1 MIYLHTL
8 GDALIKVDEKEIRP
22 TAPLMFA
29 ALLYLG
35 VERGRRVPRAALQE
49 LLFPNSDERSGA
61 HSLRQLLYKL
71 RQLGAP
77 IEVDQS
83 AVLIRT
89 EHVRDKADEQ
99 LLLTNGHTAAQL
111 AFGFVPGF
119 EPKLATRYNDWLE
132 QQRAS
137 TSAVVRR
144 RLIVAIGAARESVD
158 WSAVDRLAR
167 LVLQID
173 PFNEEATLA
182 LAEATALL
190 GSKAEAL
197 TMLSRY
203 ERETGRTD
211 LRLSASLLRR
221 RISERLPDSARQRPS
236 GPFVGREAE
245 AETIGSYVRLGITG
259 TPVLLA
265 ISGEP
270 GIGKTRLVDETTQLA
285 RLDGVHVEIVR
296 CQPQHR
302 VRPLSVFIDLV
313 PALLSLRGAL
323 GISPRSLELLNLIV
337 SHRDARGDRPS
348 DVLDD
353 STRSGVL
360 LASLRDLIDAVTAES
375 PLLIAIEDAHWA
387 DEDSLR
393 ELGNLVCTAG
403 RSLVVVCTTRY
414 LDMLKPLLGQ
424 SAFLLRLQP
433 LEQAPMT
440 QLAAYLLTKSEVSP
454 SEMEWYARTAA
465 GNPLFLEMLCA
476 HFANT
481 GEPFV
486 VPQDLLASIVQ
497 RLEHLP
503 GDCRYLLE
511 LCALLGRHC
520 TLDAIRTIT
529 SLTSTELLLP
539 VRRLDEAG
547 YVRITPDS
555 KLVVHDLVKEGA
567 FKLLPS
573 LTRAVMHRNVAE
585 YLEKRFESSNDT
597 VFLWDCAEH
606 WSLSGDSQKALEFV
620 TRCAQHAADMGR
632 ASQAYQLLER
642 GRDFAHNA
650 AEKASVCFEMM
661 RLAKA
666 AGRWHDLLLLS
677 KELRRLLDAIGRP
690 ISPTEELLTIEA
702 NWAMNSEVGEHV
714 HKVLRV
720 AQSPAASTAQR
731 IEAANLALRVAS
743 ERGDQDLATQAYDC
757 VAPLLYADAG
767 YHSRFVPLIYHTT
780 FGSKASALSIARKLH
795 DDLSTFESI
804 AHRLRAA
811 LNVGTAFVYLGV
823 LHEALTTYHDS
834 YELARSLGLTAW
846 ELDYASSMTWMYQLF
861 DDFETAEKWHARSEQ
876 AMAATP
882 NCRHHSARLFL
893 GTGIELAIW
902 RRDVRMARS
911 LMNRFIE
918 LGSGDSVRIKA
929 YHVGIDTRIRQLD
942 QHHQCDDATISE
954 LFVNYRASRG
964 LFGADF
970 VVIALSEGLL
980 RRGQIEEAAQLIEEY
995 LQSWRRENSPIP
1007 RLLDEIRSRCVRA
1020 TAG

>member
-1 MIYLHTL
+1 M
-8 GDALIKVDEKEIRP
+8 
-22 TAPLMFA
+22 
-29 ALLYLG
+29 
-35 VERGRRVPRAALQE
+35 
-49 LLFPNSDERSGA
+49 
-61 HSLRQLLYKL
+61 
-71 RQLGAP
+71 
-77 IEVDQS
+77 
-83 AVLIRT
+83 LIRS
-89 EHVRDKADEQ
+89 EHVRDEADEHR
-99 LLLTNGHTAAQL
+99 LLTNGHVAAQL

-119 EPKLATRYNDWLE
+119 EPKLATRYSDWLD

-137 TSAVVRR
+137 ASALLRR
-144 RLIVAIGAARESVD
+144 RFIAAMGAARDSVD
-158 WSAVDRLAR
+158 WSDVDRLAR

-203 ERETGRTD
+203 EQETGRTD

-221 RISERLPDSARQRPS
+221 RISERLPDSAHQRPS

-245 AETIGSYVRLGITG
+245 AETIGSHIKLGITG
-259 TPVLLA
+259 RPVLLA

-285 RLDGVHVEIVR
+285 RLDGVQVEIVR
-296 CQPQHR
+296 CHPQHS
-302 VRPLSVFIDLV
+302 VRPFSVFIDLV
-313 PALLSLRGAL
+313 PTLLSLRGAL
-323 GISPRSLELLNLIV
+323 GVSPRSLELLNLIV
-337 SHRDARGDRPS
+337 SHQDARGDRPS

-360 LASLRDLIDAVTAES
+360 LASLRDLIDSVTSES

-387 DEDSLR
+387 DDDSLR

-403 RSLVVVCTTRY
+403 RALVVICTTRH
-414 LDMLKPLLGQ
+414 LDMLKPFLGQ
-424 SAFLLRLQP
+424 SAVLLRLQP
-433 LEQAPMT
+433 LEQESMK
-440 QLAAYLLTKSEVSP
+440 QLAAYLLTGSQVSP

-486 VPQDLLASIVQ
+486 VPGDLLASIVQ
-497 RLEHLP
+497 RLEQLP
-503 GDCRYLLE
+503 GACRHLLE
-511 LCALLGRHC
+511 VCALLGRHC
-520 TLDAIRTIT
+520 TLDAISTIT
-529 SLTSTELLLP
+529 SLTSKELLLP
-539 VRRLDEAG
+539 VRRLDEDG
-547 YVRITPDS
+547 YLRITPDS

-567 FKLLPS
+567 LKLLPS
-573 LTRAVMHRNVAE
+573 LTRAVLHRNVAE

-620 TRCAQHAADMGR
+620 MRCAQHAADMGR

-642 GRDFAHNA
+642 GRDFAHNV
-650 AEKASVCFEMM
+650 AERASVCFEMM

-677 KELRRLLDAIGRP
+677 KELRQLLDAIGRP

-702 NWAMNSEVGEHV
+702 NWAMNSRVGEHV

-720 AQSPAASTAQR
+720 AQSSGASAAQR
-731 IEAANLALRVAS
+731 MEAANLALRVAS
-743 ERGDQDLATQAYDC
+743 EQGDQSLAKQAYDC
-757 VAPLLYADAG
+757 VAPLLDADTG
-767 YHSRFVPLIYHTT
+767 YYSRFVPLIYHTT
-780 FGSKASALSIARKLH
+780 FGSKASALSIARKLR
-795 DDLSTFESI
+795 DDLNTFESI
-804 AHRLRAA
+804 TQRLRAG
-811 LNVGTAFVYLGV
+811 LNVGTALVYLGV
-823 LHEALTTYHDS
+823 LHEALTTYRVS
-834 YELARSLGLTAW
+834 YELARGLGLTAW
-846 ELDYASSMTWMYQLF
+846 ELDYACSMTWMYQLF
-861 DDFETAEKWHARSEQ
+861 DDFETAEEWHALSTQ

-929 YHVGIDTRIRQLD
+929 YLVGLDTRIRQLD
-942 QHHQCDDATISE
+942 QHYQCDDATLSE
-954 LFVNYRASRG
+954 LFVNYRAARS

-970 VVIALSEGLL
+970 VVIALGEGLL
-980 RRGQIEEAAQLIEEY
+980 RRGQIEEAARLMDEY
-995 LQSWRRENSPIP
+995 LQSWRRENSPVTRP
-1007 RLLDEIRSRCVRA
+1007 LDEIRSRCAMA
-1020 TAG
+1020 TAARS